1 MTNNT
6 KIELTSEELKGILEE
21 YYSKELK
28 KAVSL
33 KNTLIKKVSY
43 W

>member
-28 KAVSL
+28 KQYL
-33 KNTLIKKVSY
+33 
-43 W
+43 